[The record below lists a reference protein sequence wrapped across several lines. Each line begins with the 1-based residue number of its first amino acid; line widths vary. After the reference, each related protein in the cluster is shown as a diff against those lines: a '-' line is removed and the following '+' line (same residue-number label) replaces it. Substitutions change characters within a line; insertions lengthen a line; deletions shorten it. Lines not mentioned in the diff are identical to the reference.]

1 MLPKNGKKGKTMKK
15 IGNIVITILVLLI
28 LVSLFVL
35 GFLQNGDEPTN
46 PIGQSKISYSNM
58 YAIEGDELKLSKE
71 AVSALKEN
79 KKTDPITKTKK
90 EKKEENKKKKK
101 STKKQQEKSSKNTS
115 KKTDSS
121 SKETQKTE
129 ETIKESSENTTEEAS
144 EEQTTEGSEHKEPEE
159 SSEES
164 TSNEPIQEEY
174 FTTSIKDGEIVTSL
188 DYEFTI
194 THLHKELDVVN
205 VTVFVNGDEVSKF
218 SGKVSLQEGNN
229 NIKVSVIYSDSY
241 GRKIQAEKSYNV
253 IADTATLVLSTD
265 LKNTQVESPYFEFN
279 ASASYKEE
287 KVDVKVTLNGET
299 IEGENEHYSVTL
311 AQGKNQISLEA
322 KKDKYRV
329 KKNYTVEFV
338 SKKDYSIYTNLK
350 NQTVN
355 NENFKFKA
363 LIVNGTSKAK
373 LTVIVNGDTITGN
386 KGSYETI
393 LKSGNNTIRLKATD
407 TGAESINETYT
418 IKYVPVATKETEPI
432 LKYINVS
439 DGMEINGE
447 TFTLK
452 LSATDYKGN
461 PIYYDG
467 VLVRLNG
474 KKIQY
479 IGSGDYIRY
488 KLKLNTGE
496 NQLEVR
502 LTDDEGRYKDFNYTL
517 NCTYIKPG
525 TPIGTATI
533 TMDAKVLHL
542 GTLMKS
548 KVEVCYGDT
557 AATLITRALDANGF
571 VCDGTGSLDN
581 GFYLSGVSRSGIT
594 RGYRIDD
601 GLLKEIEEDG
611 LTLNR
616 YSDTGEFI
624 CSRDRLGEFDFCQ
637 GSGWMYSVNGK
648 YLSYGM
654 SEYEPKDGDS
664 INLRFTLAYGKDIN
678 AYKATGG
685 SQGLKDSYEHTY

>member
-1 MLPKNGKKGKTMKK
+1 MKK
-15 IGNIVITILVLLI
+15 IGNFVITILVLVILI
-28 LVSLFVL
+28 SLFVL
-35 GFLQNGDEPTN
+35 GLLQNGDAPTN
-46 PIGQSKISYSNM
+46 PMDKTKISYSNM
-58 YAIEGDELKLSKE
+58 YALDTDELKLSKE
-71 AVSALKEN
+71 AVSALKES
-79 KKTDPITKTKK
+79 KKKNPIKQTKK
-90 EKKEENKKKKK
+90 EKKEDKSKKKK
-101 STKKQQEKSSKNTS
+101 STKTKKQIKKSSKNTS

-121 SKETQKTE
+121 SKETQKTK
-129 ETIKESSENTTEEAS
+129 ETVKESSKNTEEETSKEQTS
-144 EEQTTEGSEHKEPEE
+144 EEQTTEE
-159 SSEES
+159 SSEEP
-164 TSNEPIQEEY
+164 TSNEAIQEEY
-174 FTTSIKDGEIVTSL
+174 FTTSIKDGEVVTSL

-194 THLHKELDVVN
+194 THLHKELDVVS
-205 VTVFVNGDEVSKF
+205 VMVFVNGDEVSKF
-218 SGKVSLQEGNN
+218 LGKVSLQEGSNE
-229 NIKVSVIYSDSY
+229 IRVSVIYSDSY
-241 GRKIQAEKSYNV
+241 GRKIQAEKTYHV
-253 IADTATLVLSTD
+253 IADTATLVIKTD
-265 LKNTQVESPYFEFN
+265 LKNTQVDSPYFEFT

-299 IEGENEHYSVTL
+299 IEGEDSKYSVTL
-311 AQGKNQISLEA
+311 AQGKNQIQLEA
-322 KKDKYRV
+322 KKDKYIA

-355 NENFKFKA
+355 SENFKFKA

-373 LTVIVNGDTITGN
+373 LTVIVNGDTISGN
-386 KGSYETI
+386 KGNYQTI

-407 TGAESINETYT
+407 TGAKSINETYT

-461 PIYYDG
+461 VIYYDG
-467 VLVRLNG
+467 VLVQLNG

-496 NQLEVR
+496 NQLKVR
-502 LTDDEGRYKDFNYTL
+502 LTDDEGRYKDFSYTL

-525 TPIGTATI
+525 TPIGTATV

-557 AATLITRALDANGF
+557 AATLITKALENNGF
-571 VCDGTGSLDN
+571 GYDSSGSLTN

-594 RGYRIDD
+594 RGYKIDD

-624 CSRDRLGEFDFCQ
+624 CSKDRLGEFDFCQ
-637 GSGWMYSVNGK
+637 GSGWMYSVNDN

-654 SEYEPKDGDS
+654 SEYEPKDGDK